1 MEGLGVC
8 QYVESQANSLG
19 IIHIKVSVDLAG
31 GIAMPTIDGDA
42 HVMEGPH
49 TWEYCDPSERK
60 FMPVLVDPGANTDRQ
75 FWLIDGKICG
85 HVRHVIRPKDFHAL
99 AEASGRDMVVPP
111 EAQHLENIQ
120 ARIRHL
126 DEMGID
132 VQVMYPTIFIQ
143 QVTDKP
149 EFEVP
154 ICKAY
159 NRWMADVWTQGSG
172 RLRWVCVLPLLS
184 LQDAIDMLPWCKEN
198 GAVAVLM
205 RPFEGDRLIQDPYFF
220 PLYEAMTK
228 HNFPVGMHI
237 GNANPGIIDTTRQ
250 RVGYGAGFWSM
261 SANTAGACHAVITS
275 KLPETFPTLRFGFI
289 EASAQWI
296 PWVFKDIKRR
306 AEGRKLPDNFFET
319 YRLYVSCYS
328 STDDI
333 EYIAQYSTE
342 NVLMTGTDYG
352 HVDMSVEIDALR
364 TLEKNGKVRPELARK
379 ILYDNPARFYGIQ

>member
-1 MEGLGVC
+1 M
-8 QYVESQANSLG
+8 A
-19 IIHIKVSVDLAG
+19 
-31 GIAMPTIDGDA
+31 TIDGDA
-42 HVMEGPH
+42 HVMEGPQ

-60 FMPVLVDPGANTDRQ
+60 FMPVLVNPGPDADRQ
-75 FWLIDGKICG
+75 FWLLDGKIRG
-85 HVRHVIRPKDFHAL
+85 HVRHVIKPKDFHAL

-111 EAQHLENIQ
+111 EAQHLEDVA
-120 ARIRHL
+120 ARIRHM

-132 VQVMYPTIFIQ
+132 IQVMYPTIFVQ

-159 NRWMADVWTQGSG
+159 NRWMADVWKQGNG

-184 LQDAIDMLPWCKEN
+184 LQDAIDMLPWCKQN

-205 RPFEGDRLIQDPYFF
+205 RPFEGNRLIQDPYFF
-220 PLYEAMTK
+220 PLYEAMTALDM
-228 HNFPVGMHI
+228 PVGMHI
-237 GNANPGIIDTTRQ
+237 GNANPTIIDATRQ
-250 RVGYGAGFWSM
+250 RIGYGAGFWSM

-275 KLPETFPTLRFGFI
+275 KLPEIFSKLRFGFI

-342 NVLMTGTDYG
+342 NVLMTGNDYAT
-352 HVDMSVEIDALR
+352 STCR
-364 TLEKNGKVRPELARK
+364 WRSTLYERWKKMAKYGRSWRGKSCATTRLDSTA
-379 ILYDNPARFYGIQ
+379 

>member
-1 MEGLGVC
+1 M
-8 QYVESQANSLG
+8 
-19 IIHIKVSVDLAG
+19 
-31 GIAMPTIDGDA
+31 
-42 HVMEGPH
+42 
-49 TWEYCDPSERK
+49 
-60 FMPVLVDPGANTDRQ
+60 
-75 FWLIDGKICG
+75 
-85 HVRHVIRPKDFHAL
+85 
-99 AEASGRDMVVPP
+99 
-111 EAQHLENIQ
+111 
-120 ARIRHL
+120 

-132 VQVMYPTIFIQ
+132 IQVMYPTIFIQ
-143 QVTDKP
+143 QVTDKLSS
-149 EFEVP
+149 VDLQS
-154 ICKAY
+154 Y
-159 NRWMADVWTQGSG
+159 NRWMADVGNKKG

-184 LQDAIDMLPWCKEN
+184 MQDSIDVLPWCKEN

-205 RPFEGDRLIQDPYFF
+205 RPFEGDRLIQDPYFY
-220 PLYEAMTK
+220 PLYEAMTELDL
-228 HNFPVGMHI
+228 PVGMHI
-237 GNANPGIIDTTRQ
+237 GNANPNIIDTTRQ
-250 RVGYGAGFWSM
+250 RIGYGAGFWSM

-275 KLPETFPTLRFGFI
+275 KLPEIFPKLRFGFI

-379 ILYDNPARFYGIQ
+379 ILYDNPARFYGIR